1 MNFKEGQIEDVI
13 IEKIVIHSDQRGWL
27 AEFFRQDEIPKEILP
42 VMGYVSLTHPGIAR
56 GPHEHLGQ
64 WDYFVFLGPS
74 VFEVYLWD
82 NRKDSPTYQNRIKIT
97 AGEDHPCKIAVPPG
111 VVHAY
116 KNIGDRDGIVYN
128 FPNQLY
134 AGFGKKEKV
143 DEIRWENQQDSPFI
157 IDT

>member
-1 MNFKEGQIEDVI
+1 MNFKDGEIEDVI
-13 IEKIVIHSDQRGWL
+13 IESVSLYNDQRGWL
-27 AEFFRQDEIPKEILP
+27 AEFFRHDEIPKEILP

-74 VFEVYLWD
+74 VFEMYLWD
-82 NRKDSPTYQNRIKIT
+82 NRKNSPTYQNRIKIT
-97 AGEDHPCKIAVPPG
+97 VGEGYPFKIAVPPG

-116 KNIGDRDGIVYN
+116 KNIGNKDGIVYN

-134 AGFGKKEKV
+134 AGKGKKDKV
-143 DEIRWENQQDSPFI
+143 DEVRWENQQDSPFV
-157 IDT
+157 ID